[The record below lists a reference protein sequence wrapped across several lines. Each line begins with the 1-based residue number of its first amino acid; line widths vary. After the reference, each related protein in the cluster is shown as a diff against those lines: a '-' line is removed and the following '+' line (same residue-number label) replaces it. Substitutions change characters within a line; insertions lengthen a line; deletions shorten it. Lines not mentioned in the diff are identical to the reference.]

1 MIPCHATNYQ
11 SGRAG
16 TIQYLVIHYTAGNGD
31 TAKDNCQYFK
41 NNPGLYASA
50 HYFVDETGW
59 EQSVADADTAWH
71 CGANTYQH
79 PKCLQ
84 QQLHWN
90 RAVQQK
96 GYRRELLLSHQNH
109 RQCG

>member
-50 HYFVDETGW
+50 HYFVD
-59 EQSVADADTAWH
+59 
-71 CGANTYQH
+71 
-79 PKCLQ
+79 
-84 QQLHWN
+84 
-90 RAVQQK
+90 
-96 GYRRELLLSHQNH
+96 
-109 RQCG
+109 